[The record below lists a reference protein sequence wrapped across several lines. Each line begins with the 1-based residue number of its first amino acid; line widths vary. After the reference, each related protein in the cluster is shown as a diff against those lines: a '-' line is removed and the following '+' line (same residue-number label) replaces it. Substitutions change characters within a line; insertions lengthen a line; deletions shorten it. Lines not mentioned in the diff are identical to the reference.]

1 MISNLLAFMLFGQ
14 VVLGIEAQSRF
25 VDEALI
31 LTTAGLNK
39 GGQYNERAVTDAIQ
53 KLYNLGLFD
62 QVEIDTNGLGDGVY
76 VTISVTENPI
86 LKSEPVFSGNK
97 KIKSKT
103 IKEKVNLKSGE
114 TLSRKKIFDAK
125 RTIVNLYQDKGY
137 YLTTVTDSLT
147 VPDSMNRSD
156 ITFVID
162 DGKKVKIKH
171 IEIEGNRALT
181 DKQVKKKL
189 SNKERRWYRSGN
201 FKEEKFAEDLDKI
214 VELYQ
219 EKGYLDAKVTNKE
232 LNQQDR
238 WLNIVITV
246 EEGKLYY
253 VGNLDFS
260 GNKNI
265 TTQALQ
271 KALKMKKGEPFNL
284 KKSKETIRE
293 LSNLYAEDG
302 YIFAQI
308 VPDEKM
314 YADTLDL
321 AYRITEG
328 QPSHINK
335 VVINGNDKTNEKVV
349 RREVVTIPGTI
360 FRLSDVLRSQREI
373 FNLGFFEN
381 VLPDYRVV
389 NEDGDVDLV
398 FNVKEKTVGS
408 LGAGVSYS
416 AQDKLTGYIEFT
428 QPNLFGRAHS
438 LHVKFEKGGR
448 LTNVETGYTVPWL
461 FDTRASAGAD
471 LYYTTR
477 FWDYYYK
484 QDRGGVLSLSHPLF
498 FDYTRGYYSL
508 RVERTRIQDVDR
520 SYQPPAGGYDI
531 RNDTMPR
538 TMVVPGLTFTR
549 DSRDYFFNP
558 TVGSYLSYALN
569 YGFVFGDTAYTNYL
583 KQVFETRVYLP
594 VYWKFVLMAKARLG
608 LVGSGKRVPV
618 YEKFY
623 AGGVGPDG
631 VRGYPD
637 RSLGPREGG
646 LNVGGKAFLT
656 NALELKLK
664 LTQGFAILAFY
675 DMGDA
680 FANAK
685 DINPFNLKKGA
696 GLGVRLEVPMMG
708 IIGFDFAYGFD
719 KDPPGFEPHFQ
730 IGRSF

>member
-62 QVEIDTNGLGDGVY
+62 QVEIDTNRLGDGVY

-308 VPDEKM
+308 VPDEK
-314 YADTLDL
+314 
-321 AYRITEG
+321 
-328 QPSHINK
+328 N
-335 VVINGNDKTNEKVV
+335 
-349 RREVVTIPGTI
+349 
-360 FRLSDVLRSQREI
+360 
-373 FNLGFFEN
+373 
-381 VLPDYRVV
+381 
-389 NEDGDVDLV
+389 
-398 FNVKEKTVGS
+398 
-408 LGAGVSYS
+408 
-416 AQDKLTGYIEFT
+416 
-428 QPNLFGRAHS
+428 
-438 LHVKFEKGGR
+438 
-448 LTNVETGYTVPWL
+448 
-461 FDTRASAGAD
+461 
-471 LYYTTR
+471 
-477 FWDYYYK
+477 
-484 QDRGGVLSLSHPLF
+484 
-498 FDYTRGYYSL
+498 
-508 RVERTRIQDVDR
+508 
-520 SYQPPAGGYDI
+520 
-531 RNDTMPR
+531 
-538 TMVVPGLTFTR
+538 
-549 DSRDYFFNP
+549 
-558 TVGSYLSYALN
+558 
-569 YGFVFGDTAYTNYL
+569 
-583 KQVFETRVYLP
+583 
-594 VYWKFVLMAKARLG
+594 
-608 LVGSGKRVPV
+608 
-618 YEKFY
+618 
-623 AGGVGPDG
+623 
-631 VRGYPD
+631 VRGH
-637 RSLGPREGG
+637 
-646 LNVGGKAFLT
+646 T
-656 NALELKLK
+656 
-664 LTQGFAILAFY
+664 
-675 DMGDA
+675 
-680 FANAK
+680 
-685 DINPFNLKKGA
+685 
-696 GLGVRLEVPMMG
+696 
-708 IIGFDFAYGFD
+708 
-719 KDPPGFEPHFQ
+719 
-730 IGRSF
+730 